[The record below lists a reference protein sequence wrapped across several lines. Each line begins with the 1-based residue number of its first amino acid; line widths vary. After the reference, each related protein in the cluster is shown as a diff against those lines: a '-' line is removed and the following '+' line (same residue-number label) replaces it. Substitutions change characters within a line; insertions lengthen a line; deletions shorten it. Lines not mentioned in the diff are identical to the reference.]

1 MKGMTSRSERNDK
14 SAGISGFGSKEI
26 TLDGFGE
33 MYGAGGVAGAG
44 GGDRGLVGNTDPKRK
59 EIVPGFE
66 PLQTQKASSAG
77 DVQV

>member
-14 SAGISGFGSKEI
+14 SAGNGFGSAEI
-26 TLDGFGE
+26 TLDGFEE
-33 MYGAGGVAGAG
+33 MYG
-44 GGDRGLVGNTDPKRK
+44 GGDGRGLVGNTDPKRK

>member
-14 SAGISGFGSKEI
+14 STGISGFGSAEI
-26 TLDGFGE
+26 TLDGFEE
-33 MYGAGGVAGAG
+33 MYAGGDG
-44 GGDRGLVGNTDPKRK
+44 RGLVGNTDPKRK

-66 PLQTQKASSAG
+66 LLQTQKASSAG

>member
-14 SAGISGFGSKEI
+14 SAGISGFGSAEI

-33 MYGAGGVAGAG
+33 MYAG
-44 GGDRGLVGNTDPKRK
+44 GGDGRGLVGNTDPKRK